1 MFISLSK
8 TIGKV
13 GGFRIG
19 IGKRITSKN
28 AWWMCL
34 IICFVAMF
42 QLMWYMMVLCFWLM
56 YAMFYGMWWC
66 CKKLF
71 QAIAGAISAGK
82 NAKSNYVDTT
92 TTSTNYVQPQITT
105 EDIIS
110 GKTATQSFC
119 PNCGE
124 EIKEGNAF
132 CIKCGTQIQ

>member
-34 IICFVAMF
+34 ILCFVATF

-66 CKKLF
+66 CKKIVK
-71 QAIAGAISAGK
+71 AIAGAITAGK
-82 NAKSNYVDTT
+82 NTKSNYFEPVANASYIQPMVKTENY
-92 TTSTNYVQPQITT
+92 TSEV
-105 EDIIS
+105 IS
-110 GKTATQSFC
+110 VARSC
-119 PNCGE
+119 PNCGA
-124 EIKEGNAF
+124 EIKEGNSF
-132 CIKCGTQIQ
+132 CIKCGTEV

>member
-34 IICFVAMF
+34 IICCVAIF
-42 QLMWYMMVLCFWLM
+42 QLMWYMMVLTFWLM

-71 QAIAGAISAGK
+71 QAISGAIKAGK
-82 NAKSNYVDTT
+82 AAKSNYVDAPA
-92 TTSTNYVQPQITT
+92 SNNYVKPQITA
-105 EDIIS
+105 EDITS
-110 GKTATQSFC
+110 GRALTPKYC

-132 CIKCGTQIQ
+132 CIKCGTEV